1 MIDYKQI
8 HIESNEDT
16 AKDTFL
22 AVPKLDESN

>member
-8 HIESNEDT
+8 HIESNEGT

-22 AVPKLDESN
+22 AVPNLDGSN